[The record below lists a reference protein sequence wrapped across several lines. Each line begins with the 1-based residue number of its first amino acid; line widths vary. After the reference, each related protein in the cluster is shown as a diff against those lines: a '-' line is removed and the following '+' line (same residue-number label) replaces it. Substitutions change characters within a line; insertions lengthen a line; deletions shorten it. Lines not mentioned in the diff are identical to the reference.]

1 MADQEMVTA
10 QLTAAGYVDT
20 KFERVDAPIRIGDTI
35 DDAIG
40 FQLALGLTGEVYR
53 EAGDRTAAAHDPL
66 VADLTEL
73 LTPHVTNNG
82 VVMAS
87 SSWVISANNP
97 G

>member
-1 MADQEMVTA
+1 MADQDVVTA
-10 QLTAAGYVDT
+10 QLETAGYVDT
-20 KFERVDAPIRIGDTI
+20 KFERVDAPFRIGDTI

-40 FQLALGLTGEVYR
+40 FELAFGLTGDVYR
-53 EAGDRTAAAHDPL
+53 EARDHTAADHDPL

-73 LTPHVTNNG
+73 LTPHMTNGG

-97 G
+97 S